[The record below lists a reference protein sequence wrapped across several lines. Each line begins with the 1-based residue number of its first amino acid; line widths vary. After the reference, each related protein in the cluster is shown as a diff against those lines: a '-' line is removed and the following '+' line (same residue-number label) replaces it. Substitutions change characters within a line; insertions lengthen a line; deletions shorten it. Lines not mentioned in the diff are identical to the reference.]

1 MEHEFCHASVIQ
13 TATHRIAAD
22 LSRRG
27 FIAGVTA
34 SVASLGLFSSAQ
46 AAPEPPAR
54 PILFTNL
61 RLFDG
66 TSSNLRD
73 GVFLLVDGT
82 RIKAVGNGTPGT
94 PEGAHVVNCGGRVLM
109 PGLID
114 AHVHILFQGVPLGVV
129 MQGDTALINFMAAD
143 EAKRTLLRGFT
154 TVRDLGG
161 PTFALKQAIDQGL
174 ATGPRIYPCG
184 AMITSSGGHGD
195 MRPTYEVRATTGGPF
210 DSIRQAEGALI
221 ADGPE
226 AVIER
231 VRGQLLQGACQIKVV
246 GSGGVS
252 SPHSPLD
259 ALTYTEAEIRAA
271 VEICADWDTIVTIHA
286 YEPKALQRAMSAGVK
301 CIEHAHLMDD
311 ASAATM
317 AQRDVWL
324 SIQPFLTEEDQLP
337 QVGEALQN
345 FRLVLSGTDNAYKLS
360 RKHGVKTAFGTDFLF
375 SQTLARRQGTML
387 THLTRWYSNA
397 ELLKQATAANGELLA
412 LSGARNPYPGK
423 LGVIEQ
429 GAFADLLVVNGNP
442 LADITLIAKPEES
455 LAIIMK
461 DGTIYKNT
469 LA

>member
-1 MEHEFCHASVIQ
+1 MGHNCHAAVIQ
-13 TATHRIAAD
+13 SATQRIAAD

-34 SVASLGLFSSAQ
+34 SVASLGLFNTAQ
-46 AAPEPPAR
+46 AAPQAPSR
-54 PILFTNL
+54 PILFTDFK
-61 RLFDG
+61 LFDG
-66 TSSNLRD
+66 TSSSLRD
-73 GVFLLVDGT
+73 GMFLLVDGT
-82 RIKAVGNGTPGT
+82 RIKTMGSGSPGT
-94 PEGAHVVNCGGRVLM
+94 IEGAHVIRCGGRVIM

-114 AHVHILFQGVPLGVV
+114 AHVHMLFQGVPLGVM
-129 MQGDTALINFMAAD
+129 MQGDTAFINFAAAD

-195 MRPTYEVRATTGGPF
+195 VRPTYQVRIAPSGPF
-210 DSIRQAEGALI
+210 DSIREAEGAQI

-226 AVIER
+226 AVIQR
-231 VRGQLLQGACQIKVV
+231 VRSQLLQGATQIKLV

-286 YEPKALQRAMSAGVK
+286 YEPKALQRAMSAGVR

-311 ASAATM
+311 ATAATM
-317 AQRDVWL
+317 AERGVWL

-337 QVGEALQN
+337 QVGEALEN
-345 FRLVLSGTDNAYKLS
+345 FRLVLGGTDNAYKLS
-360 RKHGVKTAFGTDFLF
+360 RKHGVKTAFGTDLLF
-375 SQTLARRQGTML
+375 SQALARRQNVML

-397 ELLKQATAANGELLA
+397 ELLKQATAANAELLA

-423 LGVIEQ
+423 LGVVEQ
-429 GAFADLLVVNGNP
+429 GALADLLVVNGNP
-442 LADITLIAKPEES
+442 LEDISLIAKPEES
-455 LAIIMK
+455 FAIIMK

-469 LA
+469 LV